1 MEQQKITLEEVYR
14 RLISLEN
21 AVQIQKLSALSSS
34 TSHFPNETQEDWGE
48 IKVFADNK
56 LLEQAWSG
64 PEEDEA
70 WKDL

>member
-14 RLISLEN
+14 RLIALEKV
-21 AVQIQKLSALSSS
+21 VQIQKLSTLSSS
-34 TSHFPNETQEDWGE
+34 TYHSLNEIQEDWGE

-64 PEEDEA
+64 AEEDEA